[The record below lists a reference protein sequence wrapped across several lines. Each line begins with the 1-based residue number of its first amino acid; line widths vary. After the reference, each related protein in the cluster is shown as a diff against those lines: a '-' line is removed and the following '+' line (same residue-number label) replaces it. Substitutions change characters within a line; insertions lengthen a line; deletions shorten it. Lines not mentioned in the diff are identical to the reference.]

1 MSGPGSFEIV
11 LKKGIVKRLKI
22 VERPPVQDPGS
33 EQITE

>member
-11 LKKGIVKRLKI
+11 LKIVKRLKI
-22 VERPPVQDPGS
+22 VERPPVQEPGS